1 MFVGDVD
8 GLASSTTRD
17 GEGISGAWM
26 GSDGAE
32 TVGGFTAAFSPK
44 NVSREPFGFCL
55 GLFLACAFRSHS
67 ARQALEPWCISRF
80 LEPAVPTWISR
91 SQSVHL
97 SLLFSVNSP
106 LLLRVWHYHKAQIST
121 IVQFYLAFFAIAW
134 HDELK
139 QREINQKLMLSCQV
153 SMVSTRDV
161 VLTVIHG
168 IHLPNGG

>member
-44 NVSREPFGFCL
+44 NVRREPFGFCL

-106 LLLRVWHYHKAQIST
+106 LLL
-121 IVQFYLAFFAIAW
+121 AFFAIAW

-139 QREINQKLMLSCQV
+139 QREINQKGHSWH
-153 SMVSTRDV
+153 SFA
-161 VLTVIHG
+161 
-168 IHLPNGG
+168 